1 MIKFKNNLSDEEF
14 LTMLDLLDE
23 DYLITLMH
31 KVDSDFTIQE
41 TATFVDNLRDDIPTL
56 LDYQS
61 NLNENITNYKYI
73 KTGIYYYQTSV
84 ADSVF
89 ELFTNSDWLF
99 YKDAL
104 I

>member
-1 MIKFKNNLSDEEF
+1 MIKLKKNLSDEEF

-41 TATFVDNLRDDIPTL
+41 TERFVDNLRDDIPTL
-56 LDYQS
+56 LDYQK
-61 NLNENITNYKYI
+61 NLNETITNYKYI
-73 KTGIYYYQTSV
+73 KTGIYYHQTSV